1 MPDIELDISKEFIN
15 ELIAATKQ
23 VMIYYKL
30 GDSALIDSIEWQYK
44 ENFFVLIANDYF
56 IWVERGRRPMA
67 RKVPVEAII
76 KWMKSKNLRPRYG
89 QTINSLAF
97 AIQNAIYKSGIK
109 AKQML
114 DPIINVS
121 LDLIS
126 EYIAEDLS
134 VSIADAIAEEMTF
147 TLGD

>member
-1 MPDIELDISKEFIN
+1 
-15 ELIAATKQ
+15 
-23 VMIYYKL
+23 
-30 GDSALIDSIEWQYK
+30 
-44 ENFFVLIANDYF
+44 
-56 IWVERGRRPMA
+56 MA